1 MTTVVIAAVHYPV
14 ASGRYMRDAFIR
26 QGATVY
32 TVGGMVTYLYGQFT
46 DETTWWRPNP
56 PPSGLEPDLMLLMD
70 SDLETQK
77 SALKLPARRRAVY
90 GVDNHVRRYVGGFDH
105 YFLAHYH
112 GTAQPI
118 EESESASWLPCG
130 YDPTVFRPSP
140 IPWDE
145 REYDF
150 CLVGVMYPERQ
161 RRVNLLRNAG
171 YKVFAATGLLY
182 SDYEAAYHNSRISLC
197 VSAAGDVAM
206 RVFETAACGCLIL
219 TDPLHDLM
227 DEYTNQR
234 LGLSGFAIYHD
245 DRELLIQAEALLGE
259 EKHVAQ
265 GGVASMLFHIQR
277 HTWDERART
286 ILKWLN
292 AKYS

>member
-1 MTTVVIAAVHYPV
+1 MTTVVIAAHHFPV
-14 ASGRYMRDAFIR
+14 ASGRYLQAAFARLGVQAYSLGSMHKGVWGMPVPEKQWWKPLPPGSDDIDAVI
-26 QGATVY
+26 T
-32 TVGGMVTYLYGQFT
+32 
-46 DETTWWRPNP
+46 
-56 PPSGLEPDLMLLMD
+56 MD
-70 SDLETQK
+70 SDPVVLGW
-77 SALKLPARRRAVY
+77 ALSLPARKHIVY
-90 GVDNHVRRYVGGFDH
+90 GVDNHVRTYPKGYDH

-112 GTAQPI
+112 GPAQPI

-161 RRVNLLRNAG
+161 RRVKLLRNAG

-245 DRELLIQAEALLGE
+245 DRELLIQAEALLGD